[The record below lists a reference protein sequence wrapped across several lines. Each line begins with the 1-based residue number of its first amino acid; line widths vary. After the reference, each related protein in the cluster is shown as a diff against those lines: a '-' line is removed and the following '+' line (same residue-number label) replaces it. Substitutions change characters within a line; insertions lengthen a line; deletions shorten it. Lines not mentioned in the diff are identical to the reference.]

1 MVSRG
6 ELASTELRV
15 RLGAL
20 LPGLD
25 AAASRRSRLTA
36 ELAQPELSHLAI
48 TEQHVQVLLHE
59 AAALVRSGR
68 VYGPGG
74 ALGEAELEALETLRA
89 FADAAGL
96 RLPGDILRDRGLDE
110 LDLQIL
116 VLTAAPALDPAFG
129 TLYGYLH
136 DVTSSVAATAYLAIE
151 VLATDCDEERGV
163 VEACGP
169 FGTVRSEGLV
179 TATDPDRST
188 QAALRPA
195 AGVVELLWGASIDG
209 ALIGHRPRV
218 ARTGPLPAGIDAE
231 RVAQL
236 TGGLASGQLEVVGV
250 WGTRGTGGHAVAS
263 ALLGGRPAV
272 WAGGIGIDEALQRAA
287 VGEAICVI
295 DVPSDR
301 DAADELARSIAVAS
315 ATVVLVGEEPLR
327 SPEMLVR
334 RRYAELSIPA
344 DGFASRRES
353 WSAAFPDLDAGEV
366 DDLAGRFR
374 LRSDD
379 VAAVAAL
386 DRASDGLGENGQ
398 RLELGT
404 IAALVSRRRS
414 PQVATIRTPERG
426 PEMLV
431 LPAGELAQVMDVAAA
446 VRAWPRV
453 AEDWRL
459 ERFGNP
465 GVTALFAGDPGTGKT
480 LAAEVIASAV
490 GIDLMVVDL
499 SRLVSKWIGET
510 EKNLDAVFSE
520 AEESSCVLFFD
531 EADSIFG
538 QRGEVTRG
546 ADRYANLE
554 VGYLLQRLERY
565 EGLVILA
572 SNMRANLD
580 PAFTRRFHHVV
591 HFPRPAEAER
601 HRLWEL
607 ALAPPVALEEE
618 LDLDLLA
625 ALDLTGASIAAIVRS
640 AALAVHA
647 DGRGALTASDV
658 VMATSRQFQREARL
672 VPRELLGRYAELVA
686 QR

>member
-1 MVSRG
+1 M
-6 ELASTELRV
+6 LA
-15 RLGAL
+15 
-20 LPGLD
+20 
-25 AAASRRSRLTA
+25 
-36 ELAQPELSHLAI
+36 
-48 TEQHVQVLLHE
+48 
-59 AAALVRSGR
+59 
-68 VYGPGG
+68 
-74 ALGEAELEALETLRA
+74 
-89 FADAAGL
+89 
-96 RLPGDILRDRGLDE
+96 
-110 LDLQIL
+110 
-116 VLTAAPALDPAFG
+116 AAPALDPAFG

-151 VLATDCDEERGV
+151 VLAGDCDEERV
-163 VEACGP
+163 VVVACGP
-169 FGTVRSEGLV
+169 FGTLRSEGLV
-179 TATDPDRST
+179 TATDPDRSM

-195 AGVVELLWGASIDG
+195 AGIVELLSGASIDG
-209 ALIGHRPRV
+209 ALIGHRSRV
-218 ARTGPLPAGIDAE
+218 ARTEPLPAGIDAE

-236 TGGLASGQLEVVGV
+236 AGGLASGRLEVVGV

-272 WAGGIGIDEALQRAA
+272 WAGGVGIDQALQRAA

-295 DVPSDR
+295 DVPPDR

-315 ATVVLVGEEPLR
+315 ATVVLVGAEPLR
-327 SPEMLVR
+327 SSELLVR

-344 DGFASRRES
+344 DGFAGRRAT
-353 WSAAFPDLDAGEV
+353 WSAAFPDLAVGEV
-366 DDLAGRFR
+366 DDLAARFR

-386 DRASDGLGENGQ
+386 DRAASGLEANG
-398 RLELGT
+398 RRRELGT
-404 IAALVSRRRS
+404 LAALVSRRRS
-414 PQVATIRTPERG
+414 PEVATIRTPERG

-431 LPAGELAQVMDVAAA
+431 LPAAELAQVMDVAAA

-453 AEDWRL
+453 AQDWRL

-607 ALAPPVALEEE
+607 ALAPPVALEEA

-658 VMATSRQFQREARL
+658 LMATSRQFQREARL